1 MSDLRK
7 IYEKIK
13 VNNPNIND
21 NVAKQK
27 AWVMRDRLMFQNSGG
42 GLKPKFN
49 NNYIDDDYIDDY
61 FE

>member
-1 MSDLRK
+1 MSD
-7 IYEKIK
+7 
-13 VNNPNIND
+13 
-21 NVAKQK
+21 
-27 AWVMRDRLMFQNSGG
+27 RLIFENSGG